1 MPPILVAGLDRR
13 GLLFEA
19 PMLQR
24 NGEEVEERG
33 SARELLDDLARL
45 GGRLVV
51 LGPRIPDLVLPE
63 TIRRIRSLALTRSTS
78 VLALLPAG
86 EPSDSEDEL
95 VRFGANGVLRR
106 PFEREKLE
114 ALLAKLLSVPRR
126 VEARIPV
133 QGQVVGTPRAN
144 AGGHFYGLSR
154 NLSLNGML
162 LASPVRLAGAP
173 DLDLEFH
180 IAEQGRRVRVLGRVV
195 REAGEVGWPYIG
207 YGVEFLFVPP
217 DSMDAIL
224 SLVRKGSV
232 TSLEA
237 LGRAGEAAGIHST
250 IRRGLWIYEIV
261 DPVPYDAGWL
271 AEIRRGPREG
281 WRPGEAGPYY
291 VVEGASREGVL
302 REARNFVTRQI

>member
-13 GLLFEA
+13 SLLFEA

-24 NGEEVEERG
+24 NGEDIEERA
-33 SARELLDDLARL
+33 SARELLDDLTRL

-51 LGPRIPDLVLPE
+51 LGTRLPDLVLPE
-63 TIRRIRSLALTRSTS
+63 AIRRIRSLPAIRATS
-78 VLALLPAG
+78 VLAVLPAG
-86 EPSDSEDEL
+86 EPSGSEDEL
-95 VRFGANGVLRR
+95 TRAGANAVLRR
-106 PFEREKLE
+106 PFERQQLE
-114 ALLAKLLSVPRR
+114 GLLAKLLSVPRR

-133 QGQVVGTPRAN
+133 QGQVVGTPRAST
-144 AGGHFYGLSR
+144 AGHFYGLSR

-162 LASPVRLAGAP
+162 LASPIRLVGAP

-180 IAEQGRRVRVLGRVV
+180 ISEPSRRVRVLGRVV
-195 REAGEVGWPYIG
+195 REAGEVGWPYLG

-217 DSMDAIL
+217 DSVDAIL
-224 SLVRKGSV
+224 SLVRRGSV

-237 LGRAGEAAGIHST
+237 LARAGEAAGIHST
-250 IRRGLWIYEIV
+250 IRRGAWIYEIV
-261 DPVPYDAGWL
+261 EPVPYDSGWL

-291 VVEGASREGVL
+291 VVEGASRDSVL
-302 REARNFVTRQI
+302 REARNFVTRQG

>member
-1 MPPILVAGLDRR
+1 
-13 GLLFEA
+13 
-19 PMLQR
+19 
-24 NGEEVEERG
+24 
-33 SARELLDDLARL
+33 
-45 GGRLVV
+45 
-51 LGPRIPDLVLPE
+51 
-63 TIRRIRSLALTRSTS
+63 
-78 VLALLPAG
+78 
-86 EPSDSEDEL
+86 
-95 VRFGANGVLRR
+95 
-106 PFEREKLE
+106 
-114 ALLAKLLSVPRR
+114 

-154 NLSLNGML
+154 NMSLNGML
-162 LASPVRLAGAP
+162 LASPIRLPGAP

-180 IAEQGRRVRVLGRVV
+180 VTEPARRVRVLGRVV
-195 REAGEVGWPYIG
+195 REAGEVGWPYLG

-250 IRRGLWIYEIV
+250 IRRGAWIYEIV
-261 DPVPYDAGWL
+261 DPVPYDSGWL

-281 WRPGEAGPYY
+281 WRPGESGPYY

-302 REARNFVTRQI
+302 REARAFVTRQG